1 VFERFWRA
9 DQSRQRSRGGT
20 GLGLSIVA
28 AVVAAH
34 GGQVAIRQTPG
45 GGATFVVELPTAPP
59 EGSTPAGD
67 PHPEVVEDLA
77 E

>member
-1 VFERFWRA
+1 
-9 DQSRQRSRGGT
+9 
-20 GLGLSIVA
+20 LSIVA

-59 EGSTPAGD
+59 EGSEARDSVAGVAED
-67 PHPEVVEDLA
+67 VVE
-77 E
+77 